1 MRVGGVSGADAR
13 LPSRGTGPRAT
24 GRSRKINYAI
34 FFFIFI
40 FASAGWGER
49 GDELLSLVQSEALEA
64 HVIALQ
70 ENVRQFPYPL
80 AYRTRSAHHRAA
92 TDNAA
97 RYIMNQFRRAPR
109 LEVGEQVVGGIR
121 NVVAVLPSAR
131 LESAPTGER
140 DASLESAPTEE
151 RDTSLESAPTGER
164 DASLESAPTGERNAS
179 LESAPTGERNASAAN
194 RDKKPTGERVFILCA
209 HYDTQA
215 SRDAG
220 WNPLASSAPGANK
233 NGTGIAALLEIA
245 YLLSQYEY
253 EHELRFIALGGE
265 ELGFLGSR
273 NYVKEARLESSTIAA
288 VFNLDM
294 LGFNWK
300 NELVEVITNKDSA
313 WMSRALTIANTWFDI
328 GLKIRRTQDEFVDIS
343 SHKPFWDAGYNAVTL
358 IENSTPWRDSQ
369 NYDANPFYRTAR
381 DTADKVNFELVRK
394 VTQLVLVTVDSLLTD
409 MFQPTRRG
417 PRVTV
422 EIARLESGQG
432 ETARLESAPTGN
444 GEAARLESGQ
454 GETARLESAPTGRG
468 ESVPT
473 GVLVTQSPVHL
484 LGTFEADFPID
495 IVVHPSQV
503 TAEIDR
509 ETRTYSAMVPVAPGE
524 NVLRVTARY
533 PLGATSVEQRVFLEQ
548 PFVWEEVAVF
558 PNPARDD
565 ELTEFRVQANIAMS
579 AMEVSVYDAHG
590 NLIKRIEG
598 VADRLDRRVW
608 RTWWNQRT
616 SYGLAVSAGVYVCY
630 ISVVAKG
637 ERYGYV
643 EKLGILR

>member
-1 MRVGGVSGADAR
+1 MAHWRDFWCGRKTTLAWDM
-13 LPSRGTGPRAT
+13 PSRYGEEQ
-24 GRSRKINYAI
+24 KINYAI

-140 DASLESAPTEE
+140 DTSLESAPTEE
-151 RDTSLESAPTGER
+151 RDT
-164 DASLESAPTGERNAS
+164 
-179 LESAPTGERNASAAN
+179 SAAN

-273 NYVKEARLESSTIAA
+273 NYVKEARLENSTIAA
-288 VFNLDM
+288 IFNLDM

-300 NELVEVITNKDSA
+300 HDLVEVITNKDSA

-369 NYDANPFYRTAR
+369 SYDANPFYRTAR

-432 ETARLESAPTGN
+432 ETARLEST
-444 GEAARLESGQ
+444 
-454 GETARLESAPTGRG
+454 PTGRG

-484 LGTFEADFPID
+484 RGTFEADFPID

-509 ETRTYSAMVPVAPGE
+509 ETRTYSVMVPVAPGE

-548 PFVWEEVAVF
+548 PFAWEEVAVF

-579 AMEVSVYDAHG
+579 AMEVAVYDAHG

-630 ISVVAKG
+630 ISVVAKE

-643 EKLGILR
+643 EKLAILR